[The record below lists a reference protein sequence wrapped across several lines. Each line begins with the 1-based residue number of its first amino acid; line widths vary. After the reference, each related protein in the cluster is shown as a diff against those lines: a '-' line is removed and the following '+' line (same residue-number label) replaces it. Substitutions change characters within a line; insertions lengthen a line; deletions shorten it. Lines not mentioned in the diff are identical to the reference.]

1 MPHLLGCCIQ
11 YNPIAGCRTGYDT
24 GSSDTPRMLWMVWGS
39 ALAALALPGSSSI
52 RARGTAHVRAVDVNV
67 PRPGNIILT
76 R

>member
-11 YNPIAGCRTGYDT
+11 CNPITGCQTGYDT
-24 GSSDTPRMLWMVWGS
+24 GSSDTPRVLWMVWGS

-67 PRPGNIILT
+67 PHPGNIILT